1 MTQLISYLKGIAQ
14 MFLTAFEYV
23 EQFIESLVRILGNIP
38 GTLSFL
44 TGAILS
50 LPPFVTAF
58 ATLTLGITI
67 AYFLVNRDP
76 GGSS

>member
-1 MTQLISYLKGIAQ
+1 MTQLISYIKGIAQ
-14 MFLTAFEYV
+14 MILTVFNYV
-23 EQFIESLVRILGNIP
+23 EQFVESLVRIIGNLP

-67 AYFLVNRDP
+67 AYFIANRKA
-76 GGSS
+76 GGSD

>member
-1 MTQLISYLKGIAQ
+1 MSQLISYLKGIAQ

-67 AYFLVNRDP
+67 AYFLVNRSP
-76 GGSS
+76 GGSD